1 MFEVAVDVDFFDA
14 FDTFEED
21 IAQFQVVRSILCQFF
36 FGNTEGF
43 AHADDLV
50 GRQCAGTET
59 AFVAAAVH
67 LGFEADAWFTAYIQ
81 GTDAFRA
88 VYFVAGH

>member
-1 MFEVAVDVDFFDA
+1 M
-14 FDTFEED
+14 
-21 IAQFQVVRSILCQFF
+21 
-36 FGNTEGF
+36 GW
-43 AHADDLV
+43 
-50 GRQCAGTET
+50 QCAGTET

-88 VYFVAGH
+88 VYFVAGHGVTS